1 MVLVSGDRQW
11 VERDAVTVELPELR
25 GAEWQRLRARSQF
38 AIAETGTH
46 GVRVL
51 CLTDDQVV
59 ATEMAEELRRRGVRA
74 GAFRT
79 GR

>member
-1 MVLVSGDRQW
+1 
-11 VERDAVTVELPELR
+11 VTTDLPELKGPEVSQLRHR
-25 GAEWQRLRARSQF
+25 GQF
-38 AIAETGTH
+38 AVAETGLN

-51 CLTDDQVV
+51 CLTDDQAS
-59 ATEMAEELRRRGVRA
+59 ATELAEELRRRGIRA

>member
-1 MVLVSGDRQW
+1 MT
-11 VERDAVTVELPELR
+11 AELPELR
-25 GAEWQRLRARSQF
+25 GTELQRLRQRSQF
-38 AIAETGTH
+38 AVAETSTDGL
-46 GVRVL
+46 RVL
-51 CLTDDQVV
+51 CLTDDQAV

>member
-1 MVLVSGDRQW
+1 MGRNW
-11 VERDAVTVELPELR
+11 TVTGELPELR
-25 GAEWQRLRARSQF
+25 GADLQRLRLRSQF
-38 AIAETGTH
+38 AVAETVTD

-51 CLTDDQVV
+51 CLTDDLVA
-59 ATEMAEELRRRGVRA
+59 ATELAEELRRRGVRA